1 MSDAR
6 IDRLEQEVRSL
17 RRALYGM
24 AVLSLALGSA
34 VVASCSKSA
43 APPTKLVFTDGKG
56 GEVTVD
62 ASGMTVKDEE
72 HFISISGGT
81 VSAGHLQVRTHG
93 KDTGGSVE
101 IAPDQVSLH
110 TGPALVT
117 LYVSKETGARIQMAD
132 DDSHADITT
141 KDDVASF
148 ALRTPHGK
156 IGMETNADVSA
167 VNTDFD
173 KGGRASI
180 SASKSDGCA
189 MLDRR
194 RPAAEKALPGDQWTT
209 CAPPQKP

>member
-24 AVLSLALGSA
+24 AAFSLALGSV

-56 GEVTVD
+56 SEVTLD
-62 ASGMTVKDEE
+62 ASGLRMKDEE
-72 HFISISGGT
+72 HSLVISGGT
-81 VSAGHLQVRTHG
+81 VSAEHVQVVTHS

-101 IAPDQVSLH
+101 IAPDQLSLH

-132 DDSHADITT
+132 DDAHADITA
-141 KDDVASF
+141 KDDVAAI

-156 IGMETNADVSA
+156 VSA
-167 VNTDFD
+167 ETGKDQASVGTESE
-173 KGGRASI
+173 GGPRGFIAARKDSV
-180 SASKSDGCA
+180 CA
-189 MLDRR
+189 RFDRR
-194 RPAAEKALPGDQWTT
+194 RPAAEKALPGDTWTA
-209 CAPPQKP
+209 CAPPEKP